1 VVCLEK
7 TIERTFVMIKPD
19 GVMRGLIGEIVQR
32 IEKTGLKIVGMKMVA
47 ASKKQVED
55 FYPNTKDWFETVGMK
70 TTKAY
75 QEAGLD
81 VKKTFGTTDLEKIG
95 KIIKGWLIDFITSG
109 PVVAMVIEG
118 NSAVNKVRNIVGYT
132 DPLSANAGT
141 IRGDLTSDSI
151 ALGNVMARAAVN
163 LIHASSSQKEAEHE
177 ISVFFDQTEIVSY
190 KRVDEDLI
198 LGRFLKK

>member
-1 VVCLEK
+1 MN

-19 GVMRGLIGEIVQR
+19 AVQRGLIGEIIQR
-32 IEKTGLKIVGMKMVA
+32 FERAGLKIIAMKMVLA
-47 ASKKQVED
+47 TKQQVED
-55 FYPNTKDWFETVGMK
+55 FYPKDKEWFETVGTK

-95 KIIKGWLIDFITSG
+95 RIIKGWLIDFITSG

-118 NSAVNKVRNIVGYT
+118 NHAITKVRNIVGYT
-132 DPLSANAGT
+132 DPLSASPGT

-151 ALGNVMARAAVN
+151 ALGNIMARAAVN
-163 LIHASSSQKEAEHE
+163 LIHASSNPKDAEHE
-177 ISVFFDQTEIVSY
+177 IKVWFKESELLKY
-190 KRVDEDLI
+190 KRCDEDI
-198 LGRFLKK
+198 VLGNFLKK